1 MDDKVKTITGL
12 AVASAFAA
20 ALGLAAMSQSASA
33 TGDKDLEKCFGV
45 AKAGLNDCAAG
56 KHTCAG
62 QSTVDNDPMSW
73 KYVAKGTCEK
83 IGGKAA
89 APKS

>member
-33 TGDKDLEKCFGV
+33 TRRQRPGEVLRRR
-45 AKAGLNDCAAG
+45 
-56 KHTCAG
+56 
-62 QSTVDNDPMSW
+62 Q
-73 KYVAKGTCEK
+73 
-83 IGGKAA
+83 GGR
-89 APKS
+89 